1 MLSTG
6 IAVYTLGTGFQSFA
20 RSLVSSLVDTDM
32 IGTVFTALA
41 IMDTMAI
48 LLAGPVN
55 AAVLKWSMRLQ
66 KTGKGLPFLLA
77 FVLSVLTTLVLAQVR
92 IPNPASE
99 GGLVDEEQRLLPN
112 GEDDNERE
120 SSTQQ

>member
-1 MLSTG
+1 
-6 IAVYTLGTGFQSFA
+6 
-20 RSLVSSLVDTDM
+20 M

-55 AAVLKWSMRLQ
+55 AAVLKWSLRLE

-92 IPNPASE
+92 IRNPASE
-99 GGLVDEEQRLLPN
+99 DGLADEEQRLLPN
-112 GEDDNERE
+112 GEDDNERG
-120 SSTQQ
+120 SSTLR

>member
-1 MLSTG
+1 
-6 IAVYTLGTGFQSFA
+6 
-20 RSLVSSLVDTDM
+20 M

-48 LLAGPVN
+48 LLAGPAN
-55 AAVLKWSMRLQ
+55 AAVLKWSMRLK

-77 FVLSVLTTLVLAQVR
+77 LVLSVLTTLVLAQVR

-99 GGLVDEEQRLLPN
+99 NGLADEEQRLLPN
-112 GEDDNERE
+112 REDDNEGE
-120 SSTQQ
+120 SSTHP

>member
-1 MLSTG
+1 MLSAG

-55 AAVLKWSMRLQ
+55 AVVLKWSMRLQ
-66 KTGKGLPFLLA
+66 KTGKGLPFLSA

-92 IPNPASE
+92 IQNPASE
-99 GGLVDEEQRLLPN
+99 DGLVDEEQRLLPN

-120 SSTQQ
+120 PSTQQ